1 MDSDD
6 VSRIMRVAT
15 RGLGMVEHAVY
26 VTLGILLSGA
36 TVLAL
41 SDVAIELFRG
51 FRDMAGS
58 VAILPIVDR
67 LLFVLLLVE
76 VLHTVRASLQ
86 TGGLT
91 PEPFLVVGLIAS
103 IRRVLVIT
111 LQTSEA
117 TKPGGWTAETDALI
131 KGAMLE
137 LSVIG
142 ALILILV
149 VSLYLLARAKSQ
161 AAPSHKTL
169 SPPTIAGGL

>member
-1 MDSDD
+1 MPDRKEDGAL
-6 VSRIMRVAT
+6 VRLAT
-15 RGLGMVEHAVY
+15 GAFGYVEHLVY
-26 VTLGILLSGA
+26 IALGVLLSVA

-41 SDVAIELFRG
+41 GDVVIQLWTG
-51 FRDMAGS
+51 FRHMTGTEP
-58 VAILPIVDR
+58 ILSIIDR

-76 VLHTVRASLQ
+76 VLHTVRASIR

-91 PEPFLVVGLIAS
+91 PEPFLIVGLIAS

-117 TKPGGWTAETDALI
+117 TKPGGWGPENEAII

-142 ALILILV
+142 GLILILV
-149 VSLYLLARAKSQ
+149 VSLYLLGRTSERTLAKQ
-161 AAPSHKTL
+161 
-169 SPPTIAGGL
+169 